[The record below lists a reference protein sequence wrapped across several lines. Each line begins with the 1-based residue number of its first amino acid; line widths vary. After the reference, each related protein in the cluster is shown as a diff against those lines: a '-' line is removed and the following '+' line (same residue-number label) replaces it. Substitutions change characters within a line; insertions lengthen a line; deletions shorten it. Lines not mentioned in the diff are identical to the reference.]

1 MEELNVMPVES
12 AGTEPVYTRTFS
24 GPQLLSMEEEPLQ
37 LNLPATSVAVERTVK
52 DVTKAAAICSDSK
65 ERDGLIFQFA
75 ESRKKVPYDKRNKV
89 MSA

>member
-1 MEELNVMPVES
+1 MEELNVTPVES
-12 AGTEPVYTRTFS
+12 AVTE
-24 GPQLLSMEEEPLQ
+24 LLSLEEEPLQ
-37 LNLPATSVAVERTVK
+37 LNLPATSVAVERAVK

-75 ESRKKVPYDKRNKV
+75 ASRKKVPYDKRNKV

>member
-12 AGTEPVYTRTFS
+12 AVTEPVHTRTFS

-37 LNLPATSVAVERTVK
+37 LNLPATSVAVERAVK